1 MWLEDHNRD
10 RDRHHRQPWCEALSA
25 WRLCLYMLNERGVKW
40 SAHGLGHMLNPT
52 DPDGEDRA
60 WMRQVWVGT
69 VQEALGRSFA
79 WPGWLDCPAAVVG
92 RNRMRAHRLRSDT
105 TISRDHARLRPPIMP
120 NHALSWFVSR
130 CQGVHCAK
138 AEVITASPGRSRFRV
153 THFVI
158 SAAEAGPQSFP

>member
-40 SAHGLGHMLNPT
+40 SAHGLGHVLNPT

-79 WPGWLDCPAAVVG
+79 
-92 RNRMRAHRLRSDT
+92 
-105 TISRDHARLRPPIMP
+105 
-120 NHALSWFVSR
+120 
-130 CQGVHCAK
+130 
-138 AEVITASPGRSRFRV
+138 
-153 THFVI
+153 
-158 SAAEAGPQSFP
+158 